1 MARHAELAEIQLP
14 DFGMPTFEP
23 EIPAE
28 VYQSRLDKLR
38 KVALGDELDFF
49 VVYGDREHFA
59 NLAYLTGYDPRFE
72 EALLIVDIKN
82 REKKPL
88 LLVGNEG
95 LGYVNISPI
104 REDFEVVLYQ
114 TFSLMGQPR
123 DSTGH
128 LWEILDTAGIV
139 EGSYVGVAGW
149 KSFTEY
155 EDVTLSAWLEIPS
168 FLGEMLYNQTQI
180 ELRSLVGNRTDIFM
194 DEGSGLRVIN
204 EVEQLA
210 RFEFSA
216 CFTSQALRNVIF
228 GLQPGM
234 TEFEAVQLM
243 GLTGL
248 PLSCHLML
256 SAGPRAY
263 MGLPSPS
270 MRKIGRG
277 EPFTMAY
284 GVWGALN
291 ARAGWVVESANE
303 LPTNIQDYVEKLVKP
318 YFEAIVAW
326 YEHVGIGVTGG
337 ELYDIIHDRIGDP
350 FFGVTLNPGHYIHLD
365 EWVHS
370 PIYKASNIKLASGM
384 ALQVDVIPATGT
396 PYFTTNIE
404 DGIALADENLRQA
417 FATQYPEAW
426 GRIQARRAF
435 MENVLGI
442 KLKPEV
448 LPFSNIPAYLPP
460 FLLSPHKAMRMV
472 N

>member
-1 MARHAELAEIQLP
+1 MARHAELADIQLP

-28 VYQSRLDKLR
+28 VYRNRLWELK
-38 KVALGDELDFF
+38 GDASIDHDFML
-49 VVYGDREHFA
+49 VYADREHSA
-59 NLAYLTGYDPRFE
+59 NMTYLTGYDPRFE
-72 EALLIVDIKN
+72 EALLIIDTMN
-82 REKKPL
+82 MDRKPI

-95 LGYVNISPI
+95 LGYINISPI
-104 REDFEVVLYQ
+104 KDDLEVILYER
-114 TFSLMGQPR
+114 FSLMGQPR
-123 DSTGH
+123 NDKSLHNIFEYAGMKRRDIGIIGWKYVEHQWEAENTIPSH
-128 LWEILDTAGIV
+128 LADTIRSLTDFALGNGTPYLMSAGIK
-139 EGSYVGVAGW
+139 GY
-149 KSFTEY
+149 
-155 EDVTLSAWLEIPS
+155 
-168 FLGEMLYNQTQI
+168 
-180 ELRSLVGNRTDIFM
+180 
-194 DEGSGLRVIN
+194 GLRIIN

-210 RFEFSA
+210 RFEFAA
-216 CFTSQALRNVIF
+216 CFTSQALRNVLF
-228 GLQPGM
+228 GLKPGM

-243 GLTGL
+243 GLNGL

-256 SAGPRAY
+256 SAGPRAF

-291 ARAGWVVESANE
+291 ARAGWVAESAAE
-303 LPTNIQDYVEKLVKP
+303 LPADIQDYVEKLVKP

-326 YEHVGIGVTGG
+326 YEHIGIGVTGG
-337 ELYDIIHDRIGDP
+337 ELYDIIHERIGDP

-370 PIYKASNIKLASGM
+370 PIYKGSDIQLKSGM

-404 DGIALADENLRQA
+404 DGIALAGENLRHL

-435 MENVLGI
+435 MENSLGI
-442 KLKPEV
+442 RLKPEV

-460 FLLSPHKAMRMV
+460 FLLSPHQAMRIV
-472 N
+472 D

>member
-1 MARHAELAEIQLP
+1 MMARHAELAELQLP

-28 VYQSRLDKLR
+28 VYRKRINQLLDE
-38 KVALGDELDFF
+38 AEDDHDFL
-49 VVYGDREHFA
+49 VIYADREHSA
-59 NLAYLTGYDPRFE
+59 NMAYLTGYDPRFE
-72 EALLIVDIKN
+72 EALLILNTKN
-82 REKKPL
+82 RDRKPL

-95 LGYVNISPI
+95 IGYTEISPI
-104 REDFEVVLYQ
+104 KNLLEIELYP
-114 TFSLMGQPR
+114 TFSLLGQPR
-123 DSTGH
+123 GGRS
-128 LWEILDTAGIV
+128 LQEIFESAGIRKQTDV
-139 EGSYVGVAGW
+139 GIIGWKHFDGRREAGLTYFDHETPSYVV
-149 KSFTEY
+149 
-155 EDVTLSAWLEIPS
+155 DTLR
-168 FLGEMLYNQTQI
+168 Y
-180 ELRSLVGNRTDIFM
+180 LVERTDLHNSNPSLM
-194 DEGSGLRVIN
+194 GVDMGLRIFN

-210 RFEFSA
+210 RFEFAA
-216 CFTSQALRNVIF
+216 CFTSQALRNVLF
-228 GLQPGM
+228 GLKPGM
-234 TEFEAVQLM
+234 TEFEAVELM
-243 GLTGL
+243 GLNGL

-256 SAGPRAY
+256 SAGPRAF

-291 ARAGWVVESANE
+291 ARAGWVAESAAE
-303 LPTNIQDYVEKLVKP
+303 LPFDIQDYVEKLVKP

-326 YEHVGIGVTGG
+326 YEHIGIGVTGG

-370 PIYKASNIKLASGM
+370 PIYKGSDIQLKSGM

-404 DGIALADENLRQA
+404 DGIALADENLRHE
-417 FATQYPEAW
+417 FATKYPEAW

-442 KLKPEV
+442 HLKPEV

-460 FLLSPHKAMRMV
+460 FLLSPHQAMRMAD
-472 N
+472 

>member
-28 VYQSRLDKLR
+28 VYRKRLKELR
-38 KVALGDELDFF
+38 VGLRRIDYDTNYYVIYA
-49 VVYGDREHFA
+49 DREHSA

-72 EALLIVDIKN
+72 EALLVIDVEN
-82 REKKPL
+82 LNKKPL

-95 LGYVNISPI
+95 IGYINISPVI
-104 REDFEVVLYQ
+104 EDFDVVLFQ
-114 TFSLMGQPR
+114 SFSLMGQPR
-123 DSTGH
+123 DKIRP
-128 LWEILDTAGIV
+128 LKEILTQYGI
-139 EGSYVGVAGW
+139 EGEIGIIDW
-149 KSFTEY
+149 KHFGP
-155 EDVTLSAWLEIPS
+155 EDYDYHVVKNPINAPAYIIDALLSCNIWLDLIRPKS
-168 FLGEMLYNQTQI
+168 WVLMNPQW
-180 ELRSLVGNRTDIFM
+180 
-194 DEGSGLRVIN
+194 GLRIFN

-210 RFEFSA
+210 RFEFAA
-216 CFTSQALRNVIF
+216 CFTSQALRNVLF
-228 GLQPGM
+228 GLKPGM

-243 GLTGL
+243 GLNGL

-256 SAGPRAY
+256 SAGPRAF

-277 EPFTMAY
+277 EPFTVAY

-291 ARAGWVVESANE
+291 ARAGWVAKSAAE
-303 LPTNIQDYVEKLVKP
+303 LPAEIQDYVEKLVKP

-326 YEHVGIGVTGG
+326 YEHIGIGVTGG

-370 PIYKASNIKLASGM
+370 PIYKGSDIRLKSGM

-404 DGIALADENLRQA
+404 DGIALADENLRHE
-417 FATQYPEAW
+417 FATKYPEAW

-442 KLKPEV
+442 RLKPEV

-460 FLLSPHKAMRMV
+460 FLLSPYQAMRMV
-472 N
+472 D